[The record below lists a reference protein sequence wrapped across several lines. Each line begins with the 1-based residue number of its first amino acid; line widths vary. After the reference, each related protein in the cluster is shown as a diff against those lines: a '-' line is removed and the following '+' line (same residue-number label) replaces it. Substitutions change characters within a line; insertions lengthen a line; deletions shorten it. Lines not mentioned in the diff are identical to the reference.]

1 MLLLPTE
8 DLVDTENKYKGEINI
23 LRKSL
28 YFKGSRQRESMLKMC
43 TMCKESDV

>member
-8 DLVDTENKYKGEINI
+8 DLIDTENKYKGEINI

-28 YFKGSRQRESMLKMC
+28 YFKGSR
-43 TMCKESDV
+43 